1 MLDKETRYSLVAR
14 MLTTGYMA
22 TVVEIDAVRVDPAW
36 LISAELC
43 WRIGIVSA
51 I

>member
-1 MLDKETRYSLVAR
+1 MLDKKTKDSLVAR
-14 MLTTGYMA
+14 ILMIGYMA
-22 TVVEIDAVRVDPAW
+22 TVVEIDAVRVDRAW

-43 WRIGIVSA
+43 WRIGVVSA